1 MSFKTT
7 LSSMNLARWIIVI
20 GALGTLTLGVTG
32 WMLHQ
37 KRVEYEAALE
47 PGGEVERLAKSIQ
60 SQGKNCTQLQAAADR
75 TSFKG
80 QTDAVSY
87 IRDLARNPAVLVGL
101 VAINPLTAGTP
112 AKGVTDNK
120 YQIKPQ
126 EQTQTFGR
134 DRIANFMWK
143 LESDSGRL
151 RVTNLRMM
159 HDGNPKEWE
168 IENDLWKYEIEV
180 TSRQKDVAP
189 AVAPKPKK

>member
-7 LSSMNLARWIIVI
+7 LASMNLARWIIVV

-32 WMLHQ
+32 WLLHQ
-37 KRVEYEAALE
+37 KRVEYEASLA

-60 SQGKNCTQLQAAADR
+60 SLGKNCSQLQQAADR
-75 TSFKG
+75 TSFKK

-101 VAINPLTAGTP
+101 VAITPLTPGTP
-112 AKGVTDNK
+112 AKGVTDIK

-143 LESDSGRL
+143 LEADSGRL
-151 RVTNLRMM
+151 RVTNVRMM

-168 IENDLWKYEIEV
+168 IENDLWKYELEV
-180 TSRQKDVAP
+180 TSRQKDELAAP
-189 AVAPKPKK
+189 GVKPKK